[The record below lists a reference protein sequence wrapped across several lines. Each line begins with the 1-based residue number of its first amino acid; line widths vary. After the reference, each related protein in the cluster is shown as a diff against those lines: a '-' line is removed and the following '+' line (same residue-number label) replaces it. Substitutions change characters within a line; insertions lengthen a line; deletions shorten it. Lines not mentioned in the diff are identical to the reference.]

1 MSLFG
6 RRTPVILQSEAPEC
20 GVACMAMIA
29 SYHGLRTDLSAMR
42 LRLAPSMKGVTLKH
56 IATIAE
62 SMGMSARGVKAP
74 LEALGQVKLPAILH
88 WDMNHFVVLTKVRGD
103 RLTLHDP
110 AYGKR
115 VMRLSEASDHYT
127 GIAMELAPSAGFR
140 PRDEREKISA
150 WQLLGVGA
158 GLKAVVTQVLLL
170 SLALEIFSVAAPF
183 FLQIVVDRVVV
194 GRDRDLLTVLGI
206 GFAGLAVLVAVVT
219 ALRGWLGVY
228 ISTQLNLRMLDTLF
242 GQLMRLP
249 LAWFERRHIGDIV
262 SRFRSVDAVQRTL
275 TLSFLETMIDGVM
288 VIATVILMF
297 WYSAT
302 LAVVVIVAGGLYGA
316 LRWAF
321 YGAQRLATDERL
333 VHEAKASTHFIETLR
348 GMMAIKIN
356 LRETERRSSYLN
368 HVVAQTNAEVR
379 VQHMA
384 LFQKAANV
392 LIFGIENVTVIWIGS
407 IAVLDGAL
415 SVGMLYAFLGFKLLF
430 IGRIINL
437 VDKSIEFRMLDLHA
451 ERIADIALA
460 EPEPAPVATG
470 GEPPAGDLIIM
481 GRKLGYAYGVEGP
494 VFRNIDFL
502 VRPGETVAIVGPSG
516 AGKTTLV
523 KVLLGL
529 LDRTEGEL
537 SASGRDLRDWD
548 RAQFRGRIGVVM
560 QDDHLFV
567 GTIED
572 NIAFFDPNHD
582 PARVRECARLAMIDQ
597 EIEAMPMQYNTIVG
611 SLGTALSG
619 GQKQR
624 VLLARAL
631 YRRPQLLF
639 LDETF
644 DQLDLAREQR
654 VVEQL
659 RSTGMGVV
667 IISHR
672 PDTVRN
678 ADRIVQLGQ
687 FER

>member
-29 SYHGLRTDLSAMR
+29 SYHGLRTDLSSMR

-62 SMGMSARGVKAP
+62 AMGMSARGVKAP

-115 VMRLSEASDHYT
+115 VMRLAEASDHYT

-158 GLKAVVTQVLLL
+158 GLKTVVAQVLLL

-194 GRDRDLLTVLGI
+194 RRDRDLLTVLGI
-206 GFAGLAVLVAVVT
+206 GFAGLAVLVSVVT

-275 TLSFLETMIDGVM
+275 TMSFLETMIDGVM

-302 LAVVVIVAGGLYGA
+302 LAVVVMVAGALYGA

-407 IAVLDGAL
+407 IAVLDGVL

-548 RAQFRGRIGVVM
+548 RAQFRARIGVVM

-687 FER
+687 FEG